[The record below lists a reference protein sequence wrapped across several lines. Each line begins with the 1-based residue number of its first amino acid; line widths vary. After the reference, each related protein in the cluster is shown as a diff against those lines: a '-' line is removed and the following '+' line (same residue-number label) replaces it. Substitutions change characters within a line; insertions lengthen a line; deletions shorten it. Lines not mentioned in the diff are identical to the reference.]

1 MAELKRYQMY
11 INGEWVNAE
20 NGKTFTSVNPAT
32 GETWA
37 EVPEASE
44 ADVNRAVEAAHR
56 AFSEGPWA
64 TMTPTARGK
73 MLRRLAEVLA
83 EHSEPLGRCET
94 VDTGKLFKE
103 TRWQANYISDFFQYY
118 AGLADKV
125 TGETLPIDKPDMMTM
140 TVREPLGVVAAVVP
154 WNSQLF
160 LVAVK
165 IGPALAAGNTVVL
178 KASEHASAPMLE
190 FAKVFEEAGFPPGVF
205 NVVTGHGEPCGRALT
220 SHPLVDRVSFTGGP
234 ETARH
239 VIRNSAE
246 NFAEVSLELGG
257 KSPVMVFEDADLE
270 SAVNGVLLSIFS
282 ASGQSCVA
290 GSRLL
295 LQESIREEVLSR
307 VVEKAAQIRIGD
319 PLDDNS
325 QMGPLA
331 TEAQLNNIQSTLA
344 DATANGADLR
354 YGGNTPPGLE
364 TGWYIEPTIVDC
376 PHQDISIVR
385 NELFG
390 PVVSALGFKDET
402 EALMLAN
409 DTNFGLASGVF
420 TRDVGRA
427 LRVSKA
433 IRAGI
438 VWVNTYRVVSPIAPF
453 GGYKDSGYG
462 RESVDTGFKGGKV
475 YVDSASGLIRVQ
487 PQSSLGA
494 EESLLGKQRFDCRKQ
509 TLDGCSGHPT
519 RGDLQR

>member
-1 MAELKRYQMY
+1 MTELTRYQMY
-11 INGEWVNAE
+11 INGEWVDAE
-20 NGKTFTSVNPAT
+20 NGATFTSVNPAT
-32 GETWA
+32 GQTWA

-44 ADVNRAVEAAHR
+44 ADINRAVEAAHH
-56 AFSEGPWA
+56 AFSEGTWA

-331 TEAQLNNIQSTLA
+331 TEAQLSNIQSTLA

-376 PHQDISIVR
+376 PHQNISIVR
-385 NELFG
+385 NEMFG
-390 PVVSALGFKDET
+390 PVVSALGFKDEA

-462 RESVDTGFKGGKV
+462 RESGMEAIYDYTRPKTVWLNT
-475 YVDSASGLIRVQ
+475 
-487 PQSSLGA
+487 SSEPIA
-494 EESLLGKQRFDCRKQ
+494 DPFVMR
-509 TLDGCSGHPT
+509 
-519 RGDLQR
+519 

>member
-1 MAELKRYQMY
+1 MY
-11 INGEWVNAE
+11 INGEWVDAE
-20 NGKTFTSVNPAT
+20 NGATFTSVNPAT
-32 GETWA
+32 GQTWA

-44 ADVNRAVEAAHR
+44 ADINRAVEAAHH
-56 AFSEGPWA
+56 AFSEGAWA

-220 SHPLVDRVSFTGGP
+220 SHALVDRVSFTGGP

-331 TEAQLNNIQSTLA
+331 TEAQLSNIQSTLA

-462 RESVDTGFKGGKV
+462 RESGMEAIYDYTRPKTVWLNT
-475 YVDSASGLIRVQ
+475 
-487 PQSSLGA
+487 SSEPIA
-494 EESLLGKQRFDCRKQ
+494 DPFVMR
-509 TLDGCSGHPT
+509 
-519 RGDLQR
+519 

>member
-1 MAELKRYQMY
+1 MTELTRYQMY
-11 INGEWVNAE
+11 INGEWVDAE
-20 NGKTFTSVNPAT
+20 NGATFTSVNPAT
-32 GETWA
+32 GQTWA

-44 ADVNRAVEAAHR
+44 ADINRAVEAAHR
-56 AFSEGPWA
+56 AFSEGAWA

-331 TEAQLNNIQSTLA
+331 TEAQLSNIQSTLA

-385 NELFG
+385 NEMFG

-462 RESVDTGFKGGKV
+462 RESGMEAIYDYTRPKTVWLNT
-475 YVDSASGLIRVQ
+475 
-487 PQSSLGA
+487 SSEPIA
-494 EESLLGKQRFDCRKQ
+494 DPFVMR
-509 TLDGCSGHPT
+509 
-519 RGDLQR
+519 

>member
-1 MAELKRYQMY
+1 MTELTRYQMY
-11 INGEWVNAE
+11 INGEWVDAE
-20 NGKTFTSVNPAT
+20 NGATFTSVNPAT
-32 GETWA
+32 GQTWA

-44 ADVNRAVEAAHR
+44 ADINRAVEAAHH
-56 AFSEGPWA
+56 AFSEGVWA

-331 TEAQLNNIQSTLA
+331 TEAQLSNIQSTLA

-462 RESVDTGFKGGKV
+462 RESGMEAIYDYTRPKTVWLNT
-475 YVDSASGLIRVQ
+475 
-487 PQSSLGA
+487 SSEPIA
-494 EESLLGKQRFDCRKQ
+494 DPFVMR
-509 TLDGCSGHPT
+509 
-519 RGDLQR
+519 